1 MAISILTFHS
11 VHGGPTST
19 PIRAK
24 GRDKHREHCIVVPLL
39 LLEFAFA
46 LLGFFFFF
54 FWLKQ
59 KTENNPKLPR
69 EAHGHHLLAH
79 HWQRTHGGSLFVVEE
94 MRADGLMASACA
106 MRCCPR

>member
-11 VHGGPTST
+11 VHGGPSST

-24 GRDKHREHCIVVPLL
+24 GRDLSHRHREHCIVVPLL
-39 LLEFAFA
+39 LVVFVFVS
-46 LLGFFFFF
+46 LGCF

-69 EAHGHHLLAH
+69 EAHGHHLLAY
-79 HWQRTHGGSLFVVEE
+79 HWQKTHRGSLFVVEE
-94 MRADGLMASACA
+94 MRANGLMALACA
-106 MRCCPR
+106 VRCCPH